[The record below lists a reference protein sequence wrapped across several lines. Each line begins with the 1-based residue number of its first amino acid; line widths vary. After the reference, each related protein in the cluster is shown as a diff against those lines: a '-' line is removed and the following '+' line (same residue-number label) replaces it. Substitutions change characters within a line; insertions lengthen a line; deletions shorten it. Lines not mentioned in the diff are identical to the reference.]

1 MMRFLCF
8 LGGGITARVMPGVLH
23 CFYQVETAA
32 TKHIRLLCVIFQEA
46 NGPDLFNNGTF
57 WQQEISSD

>member
-8 LGGGITARVMPGVLH
+8 LGGGGITARVMPGVLH

-32 TKHIRLLCVIFQEA
+32 TKHIRLLCVIFHQA

-57 WQQEISSD
+57 